1 MVNTITPIM
10 DQNQQSHGIDEILN
24 ESSKI
29 IESLH
34 YALSNCVSIISIVLY
49 FFRIEWDFIILRTTN
64 YY

>member
-10 DQNQQSHGIDEILN
+10 VKNQQSHGIDEILN

-49 FFRIEWDFIILRTTN
+49 FFRLAQIKYQTHETKIM
-64 YY
+64 